1 MIKIIWRTL
10 KDKKLSLFI
19 YSASMI
25 AFTEIYV
32 ALFPTFSSKQAEFD
46 KILQLYPDQMFKA
59 LGMDKAS
66 FTLTKIESFLA
77 TEQYSLTWPIII
89 IVMAI
94 SFGGSVLAG
103 EIEKG
108 TIETLLSQPISRIK
122 LFFSRY
128 LAGLIYLVTFT
139 LISVYAIV
147 PLAAI
152 HNVSYRI
159 ENFNKIAILA
169 VFFAVAVFGLS
180 MLASSF
186 FSEKGNANFAVGG
199 TLITMYVLN
208 LVSSFK
214 DNLKDLKYFSFFHY
228 YDYSAALTK
237 NTLDQKAIWVF
248 LGVAIIATLLGAYWF
263 NRRDIAV

>member
-1 MIKIIWRTL
+1 MIKIFWRTL
-10 KDKKLSLFI
+10 KDKRLSLII
-19 YSASMI
+19 YSLSMV

-46 KILQLYPDQMFKA
+46 KLLALYPEQMFKA

-66 FTLTKIESFLA
+66 FSLTKIESFLA

-94 SFGGSVLAG
+94 SFGGSVIAG

-108 TIETLLSQPISRIK
+108 TIETLLAQPISRIK
-122 LFFSRY
+122 LFFSKY
-128 LAGLIYLVTFT
+128 VAGLFYLITFT
-139 LISVYAIV
+139 LISVYSIV

-152 HNVSYRI
+152 HNVSFKM
-159 ENFNKIAILA
+159 ENFNKMAILA
-169 VFFAVAVFGLS
+169 VLFAIAVFGLS
-180 MLASSF
+180 MLAGSF
-186 FSEKGNANFAVGG
+186 FSEKGKANFTVGG
-199 TLITMYVLN
+199 TLIVMYVLN

-214 DNLKDLKYFSFFHY
+214 DNLKDLKYLSFFHY
-228 YDYSAALTK
+228 YDFSAALTK
-237 NTLDQKAIWVF
+237 NTLDQNAIWVF
-248 LGVAIIATLLGAYWF
+248 LGVAIITTILGAFWF